1 MALPDRSRLFEIV
14 GSESWCKVLPR
25 RKRRELTMRQFV
37 LLFLFIATLPVLVMA
52 QENTPSDPTAL
63 DEVKKEVLRVDAEQD
78 AAVLKGDVETLNRI
92 YANDI
97 VNVSRG
103 ELLDKNQLLANFRN
117 GTHKALVIRHK
128 ILSVHIYGDT
138 AVLTGRSLTTLQHE
152 GVVSNGP
159 RLYNHVF
166 VRRDGRWQLVL
177 VHISDEKKP

>member
-1 MALPDRSRLFEIV
+1 M
-14 GSESWCKVLPR
+14 
-25 RKRRELTMRQFV
+25 MRQVF
-37 LLFLFIATLPVLVMA
+37 LLFFLVASLSGLAEA
-52 QENTPSDPTAL
+52 QESAPSDPAVAEL
-63 DEVKKEVLRVDAEQD
+63 KKEVLKVDAEQD
-78 AAVLKGDVETLNRI
+78 QAVLKGDVDTLSRI
-92 YANDI
+92 YADDI

-103 ELLDKNQLLANFRN
+103 ELLDKEQLLANFRN

-128 ILSVHIYGDT
+128 ILSVHIYGNT

-152 GVVSNGP
+152 GRVSNGP